1 MCSSFSFSTATLRDH
16 KDGRKGNR
24 TYDKTSE
31 SKSVTAIG
39 QDQPS
44 SGLTGSDS
52 KYDGVND
59 DITKA
64 SQEVAEISR
73 LIGKP
78 LTDSHALA
86 MLKSIL
92 LEKIHTKLE
101 ETKDT
106 ASASSKS
113 TEEGV
118 SKFVAA
124 LAASQKNDGESGM
137 HVTKL
142 PDIYFCR
149 SSSRA

>member
-1 MCSSFSFSTATLRDH
+1 MQSALVENQSAM
-16 KDGRKGNR
+16 N
-24 TYDKTSE
+24 
-31 SKSVTAIG
+31 
-39 QDQPS
+39 
-44 SGLTGSDS
+44 DS
-52 KYDGVND
+52 KLIYGDD

-118 SKFVAA
+118 NKFVAA
-124 LAASQKNDGESGM
+124 LAASKKKTNEKEGILTIRPDSHWLQEFEKVD
-137 HVTKL
+137 VKL
-142 PDIYFCR
+142 HDPFL
-149 SSSRA
+149 